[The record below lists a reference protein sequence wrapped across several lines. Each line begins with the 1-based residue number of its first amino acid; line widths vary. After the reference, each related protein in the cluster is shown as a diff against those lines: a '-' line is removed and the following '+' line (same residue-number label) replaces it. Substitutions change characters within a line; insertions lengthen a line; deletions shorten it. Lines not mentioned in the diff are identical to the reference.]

1 MNDFNFNNCRNF
13 LERMIES
20 NPDNAEI
27 VKAYVKLIEKK
38 AEVDI
43 QFLKGDA
50 DVRKEWEKNQT
61 DRIKA
66 QTEVQ
71 KKSIEKGGAPYQTQ
85 PFIQN
90 QI

>member
-13 LERMIES
+13 LERMIEA
-20 NPDNAEI
+20 NPDNAEL

-43 QFLKGDA
+43 QFLKGDI
-50 DVRKEWEKNQT
+50 DIRKEWEKNQT

-66 QTEVQ
+66 QSEVQ
-71 KKSIEKGGAPYQTQ
+71 KKSIEKGGVQNFQP
-85 PFIQN
+85 PFIPQG
-90 QI
+90 

>member
-13 LERMIES
+13 LERMIQS
-20 NPDNAEI
+20 NPDNTEL

-38 AEVDI
+38 SEVDI
-43 QFLKGDA
+43 QFLKSDA
-50 DVRKEWEKNQT
+50 DVRNEWEKNLT

-71 KKSIEKGGAPYQTQ
+71 KKSIEKGGMQIQQPY
-85 PFIQN
+85 IQN
-90 QI
+90 QY